1 MCGIVGYV
9 GSRPA
14 GPILFDALGRLEYR
28 GYDSAGIAVI
38 NGTGKA
44 VVEKQGGKLG
54 ALVASVGD
62 RMPEGH
68 TGIGHTRWATHGK
81 PTTQNAHPHSD
92 CTGRFLVVHNGI
104 IENYRALK
112 EELTEAGHKFTSE
125 TDSEVIAHLV
135 EENRSAGLGL
145 VEAVRK
151 SLSTLAGAFSVAVT
165 AADEPGKIVAARMGN
180 GGGIVV
186 GYGEGEMFLASDLPA
201 ISPFARNAVY
211 LKNGEL
217 ALVEPDGVHY
227 FDRNGAPLARS
238 PVPVVG
244 GDIVFAKGGYKHF
257 MLKEIMEQPESITNL
272 LRGHISFDPADILL
286 PELADV
292 AEMLARTDRV
302 IIVGMGTSLHAAAV
316 GRRMFEA
323 QARISAEAEN
333 ASEFRYRDPVI
344 SPSTLVIAISQSGE
358 TVDTLAAMEEAKSR
372 GAGLIAITNND
383 LSQSAVLADATLD
396 IRAGAEIGV
405 ASTKCLTNSILAL
418 YLVASYVGRA
428 RGLISGGQ
436 VTRMVD
442 DLARLPSLIS
452 RALET
457 DNSVREIARRLY
469 RTNNYLYLGRGISY
483 PVAMEG
489 ALKLKEISYCHAEGY
504 QAGEMK
510 HGPIALI
517 DEDMPV
523 VALALRDRLYPKMIG
538 NIEEVKARDGKVIA
552 IATDGD
558 EEIVERADHVI
569 HVPPAPELLSPLVSV
584 IPLQLFAYHVAVTR
598 GCDVDQPRNLAKS
611 VTVE

>member
-1 MCGIVGYV
+1 
-9 GSRPA
+9 
-14 GPILFDALGRLEYR
+14 
-28 GYDSAGIAVI
+28 
-38 NGTGKA
+38 
-44 VVEKQGGKLG
+44 
-54 ALVASVGD
+54 
-62 RMPEGH
+62 
-68 TGIGHTRWATHGK
+68 
-81 PTTQNAHPHSD
+81 
-92 CTGRFLVVHNGI
+92 
-104 IENYRALK
+104 
-112 EELTEAGHKFTSE
+112 
-125 TDSEVIAHLV
+125 
-135 EENRSAGLGL
+135 
-145 VEAVRK
+145 
-151 SLSTLAGAFSVAVT
+151 
-165 AADEPGKIVAARMGN
+165 
-180 GGGIVV
+180 
-186 GYGEGEMFLASDLPA
+186 
-201 ISPFARNAVY
+201 
-211 LKNGEL
+211 
-217 ALVEPDGVHY
+217 
-227 FDRNGAPLARS
+227 
-238 PVPVVG
+238 
-244 GDIVFAKGGYKHF
+244 
-257 MLKEIMEQPESITNL
+257 
-272 LRGHISFDPADILL
+272 
-286 PELADV
+286 
-292 AEMLARTDRV
+292 
-302 IIVGMGTSLHAAAV
+302 
-316 GRRMFEA
+316 
-323 QARISAEAEN
+323 
-333 ASEFRYRDPVI
+333 
-344 SPSTLVIAISQSGE
+344 
-358 TVDTLAAMEEAKSR
+358 MEEAKSR
-372 GAGLIAITNND
+372 GAGLIAITNNE

-457 DNSVREIARRLY
+457 DNSVQEIARRLY

-558 EEIVERADHVI
+558 EDIVERADHVI
-569 HVPPAPELLSPLVSV
+569 HVPPTPELLSPLVSV

>member
-1 MCGIVGYV
+1 MGN
-9 GSRPA
+9 RPA
-14 GPILFDALGRLEYR
+14 GPILFDALSRLEYR

-38 NGTGKA
+38 DGTGRA
-44 VVEKQGGKLG
+44 VVEKQAGKLG
-54 ALVASVGD
+54 ALVASVGT
-62 RMPEGH
+62 RVPEGS

-92 CTGRFLVVHNGI
+92 CTGQFLVVHNGI

-112 EELTEAGHKFTSE
+112 EALIESGHKFTSE

-135 EENRSAGLGL
+135 EENRSAGIGL

-151 SLSTLAGAFSVAVT
+151 SLNVLEGAFSVAVT
-165 AADEPGKIVAARMGN
+165 AADEPGKIIAARVGN

-201 ISPFARNAVY
+201 ISSYARAAVY

-217 ALVEPDGVHY
+217 ALVEPDGARY
-227 FDRNGAPLARS
+227 FDQNGAQLSRVPA
-238 PVPVVG
+238 PVTG
-244 GDIVFAKGGYKHF
+244 GDMVFAKGGYKHF
-257 MLKEIMEQPESITNL
+257 MLKEIMEQPESLTNL
-272 LRGHISFDPADILL
+272 LRGRISFDPADILL
-286 PELADV
+286 PELSNAAD
-292 AEMLARTDRV
+292 MLAKTERV
-302 IIVGMGTSLHAAAV
+302 IIVGMGTSLHAAAL
-316 GRRMFEA
+316 GARMFEA
-323 QARISAEAEN
+323 LAQVPAQAEN

-344 SPSTLVIAISQSGE
+344 SPTTLVISVSQSGE

-372 GAGLIAITNND
+372 GAGLIAVTNNE
-383 LSQSAVLADATLD
+383 LSQAAVLADATLG
-396 IRAGAEIGV
+396 IKAGAEIGV

-418 YLVASYVGRA
+418 YLVASYMGRA

-436 VTRMVD
+436 VTQMVD

-457 DNSVREIARRLY
+457 DNAVREIARRLY
-469 RTNNYLYLGRGISY
+469 KTNNYLYLGRGISY

-523 VALALRDRLYPKMIG
+523 VALALRDRLYPKMLG

-552 IATDGD
+552 IATEGD
-558 EEIVERADHVI
+558 EDIAARADHVI

>member
-1 MCGIVGYV
+1 MGN
-9 GSRPA
+9 RPA
-14 GPILFDALGRLEYR
+14 GPILFDALSRLEYR

-38 NGTGKA
+38 DGTGRA
-44 VVEKQGGKLG
+44 VVEKQAGKLG
-54 ALVASVGD
+54 ALVASVGT
-62 RMPEGH
+62 RVPEGS

-92 CTGRFLVVHNGI
+92 CTGQFLVVHNGI

-112 EELTEAGHKFTSE
+112 EALIESGHNFASE
-125 TDSEVIAHLV
+125 TDSEVIAHLI

-145 VEAVRK
+145 VEAVRR
-151 SLSTLAGAFSVAVT
+151 SLNVLEGAFSVAVT
-165 AADEPGKIVAARMGN
+165 AADEPGKIIAARVGN
-180 GGGIVV
+180 GGGIVI
-186 GYGEGEMFLASDLPA
+186 GYGEGEMFFASDLPA
-201 ISPFARNAVY
+201 ISSYARAAVY

-217 ALVEPDGVHY
+217 ALVEPDGARY
-227 FDRNGAPLARS
+227 FDQTGAQLSRVPA
-238 PVPVVG
+238 PVSG
-244 GDIVFAKGGYKHF
+244 GDMVFAKGGYKHF
-257 MLKEIMEQPESITNL
+257 MLKEIMEQPESLINL
-272 LRGHISFDPADILL
+272 LRGRISFDPADILL
-286 PELADV
+286 PELSDV
-292 AEMLARTDRV
+292 ADMLARTERV

-316 GRRMFEA
+316 GARMFEA
-323 QARISAEAEN
+323 LARIPAEAEN

-344 SPSTLVIAISQSGE
+344 NPATLVISVSQSGE

-372 GAGLIAITNND
+372 GAGLIAVTNNE
-383 LSQSAVLADATLD
+383 LSQAAVLADATLD

-418 YLVASYVGRA
+418 YLVASYMGRA

-436 VTRMVD
+436 VTQMVD

-457 DNSVREIARRLY
+457 DNAVREIARRLY
-469 RTNNYLYLGRGISY
+469 KTNNYLYLGRGISY

-523 VALALRDRLYPKMIG
+523 VALALRDRLYPKMLG

-552 IATDGD
+552 IATEGD
-558 EEIVERADHVI
+558 EDIAARADHVI

>member
-1 MCGIVGYV
+1 MGN
-9 GSRPA
+9 RPA
-14 GPILFDALGRLEYR
+14 GPILFDALSRLEYR

-38 NGTGKA
+38 DGTGRA
-44 VVEKQGGKLG
+44 VVEKQAGKLG
-54 ALVASVGD
+54 ALVASVGT
-62 RMPEGH
+62 RVPEGS

-92 CTGRFLVVHNGI
+92 CTGQFLVVHNGI

-112 EELTEAGHKFTSE
+112 EALIESGHNFASE
-125 TDSEVIAHLV
+125 TDSEVIAHLL
-135 EENRSAGLGL
+135 EENRSAGIGL
-145 VEAVRK
+145 VAAVRK
-151 SLSTLAGAFSVAVT
+151 SLNVLEGAFSVAVT
-165 AADEPGKIVAARMGN
+165 AADEPGKIIAARVGN
-180 GGGIVV
+180 GGGIVI

-201 ISPFARNAVY
+201 ISSYSRAAVY

-217 ALVEPDGVHY
+217 ALVESDGARY
-227 FDRNGAPLARS
+227 FDQNGAQLSRVPT
-238 PVPVVG
+238 PVSG
-244 GDIVFAKGGYKHF
+244 GDMVFAKGGYKHF
-257 MLKEIMEQPESITNL
+257 MLKEIMEQPESLTNL
-272 LRGHISFDPADILL
+272 LRGRISFDPADILL
-286 PELADV
+286 PELSNA
-292 AEMLARTDRV
+292 AGMLARTERV

-316 GRRMFEA
+316 GARMFEA
-323 QARISAEAEN
+323 LAQVPAQAEN

-344 SPSTLVIAISQSGE
+344 NPATLVISVSQSGE

-372 GAGLIAITNND
+372 GAGLIAVTNNEF
-383 LSQSAVLADATLD
+383 SQAAVLADATFD
-396 IRAGAEIGV
+396 IRAGTEIGV

-418 YLVASYVGRA
+418 YLVASYMGRA
-428 RGLISGGQ
+428 RGLISSGQ
-436 VTRMVD
+436 VTQMVD

-457 DNSVREIARRLY
+457 YNAVREIARRLY

-523 VALALRDRLYPKMIG
+523 VALALRDRLYPKMLG

-552 IATDGD
+552 IATEGD
-558 EEIVERADHVI
+558 EDIAARADHVI

>member
-1 MCGIVGYV
+1 MGN
-9 GSRPA
+9 RPA
-14 GPILFDALGRLEYR
+14 GPILFDALSRLEYR

-38 NGTGKA
+38 DGSGRA
-44 VVEKQGGKLG
+44 VVEKQAGKLG
-54 ALVASVGD
+54 ALVASVGT
-62 RMPEGH
+62 RVPEGC

-81 PTTQNAHPHSD
+81 PTTLNAHPHSD
-92 CTGRFLVVHNGI
+92 CTGQFLVVHNGI
-104 IENYRALK
+104 IENYRVLK
-112 EELTEAGHKFTSE
+112 EALIGDGHNFTSD
-125 TDSEVIAHLV
+125 TDSEVIAHLI
-135 EENRSAGLGL
+135 EENRSAGIGGL

-151 SLSTLAGAFSVAVT
+151 SLDVLEGAFSVAVT
-165 AADEPGKIVAARMGN
+165 AADEPGKIIAARVGN

-186 GYGEGEMFLASDLPA
+186 GYGQGEMFLASDLPA
-201 ISPFARNAVY
+201 ISSYARAAVY

-217 ALVEPDGVHY
+217 ALVEPDGARY
-227 FDRNGAPLARS
+227 FDQSGTQLSRVPT
-238 PVPVVG
+238 PVSG
-244 GDIVFAKGGYKHF
+244 GGMVFAKGGYKHF
-257 MLKEIMEQPESITNL
+257 MLKEIMEQPESLTNL
-272 LRGHISFDPADILL
+272 LRGHISFDPTDILL
-286 PELADV
+286 PELSDAAD
-292 AEMLARTDRV
+292 MLARSERV

-316 GRRMFEA
+316 GARMFEA
-323 QARISAEAEN
+323 LARVPAEAEN

-344 SPSTLVIAISQSGE
+344 SPTTLVISVSQSGE
-358 TVDTLAAMEEAKSR
+358 TVDTLAAMEEAKTR
-372 GAGLIAITNND
+372 GAGLVAVTNNE
-383 LSQSAVLADATLD
+383 LSQAAVLADATLD

-418 YLVASYVGRA
+418 YLVASYMGRA

-436 VTRMVD
+436 VTQMVD

-457 DNSVREIARRLY
+457 DNAVREIARRLY

-523 VALALRDRLYPKMIG
+523 VALALQDCLYPKMLG

-552 IATDGD
+552 IATEGD
-558 EEIVERADHVI
+558 EDIATRADHVI
-569 HVPPAPELLSPLVSV
+569 HVPPTPELLSPLVSV

>member
-1 MCGIVGYV
+1 MGN
-9 GSRPA
+9 RPA
-14 GPILFDALGRLEYR
+14 GPILFDALSRLEYR

-38 NGTGKA
+38 DGTGRA
-44 VVEKQGGKLG
+44 VVEKQAGKLG
-54 ALVASVGD
+54 ALVASVGT
-62 RMPEGH
+62 RVPEGS

-92 CTGRFLVVHNGI
+92 CTGQFLVVHNGI

-112 EELTEAGHKFTSE
+112 EALIESGHKFTSE
-125 TDSEVIAHLV
+125 TDSEVIAHLI
-135 EENRSAGLGL
+135 EENRSAGIEL

-151 SLSTLAGAFSVAVT
+151 SLNVLEGAFSVAVT
-165 AADEPGKIVAARMGN
+165 AADEPGKIIAARVGN

-201 ISPFARNAVY
+201 ISSYARAAVY

-217 ALVEPDGVHY
+217 ALVEPDGARY
-227 FDRNGAPLARS
+227 FDQNGAQLSRVPA
-238 PVPVVG
+238 PVTG
-244 GDIVFAKGGYKHF
+244 GDMVFAKGGYKHF
-257 MLKEIMEQPESITNL
+257 MLKEIMEQPESLTNL
-272 LRGHISFDPADILL
+272 LRGRISFDPADILL
-286 PELADV
+286 PELSDAAD
-292 AEMLARTDRV
+292 MLARTERV

-316 GRRMFEA
+316 GARMFEA
-323 QARISAEAEN
+323 LARVPAEAEN

-344 SPSTLVIAISQSGE
+344 SPTTLVISVSQSGE

-372 GAGLIAITNND
+372 GAGLIAVTNNEF
-383 LSQSAVLADATLD
+383 SQAAVLADATLD

-418 YLVASYVGRA
+418 YLVASYMGRA

-436 VTRMVD
+436 VTQMVD

-457 DNSVREIARRLY
+457 DNAVREIARRLY
-469 RTNNYLYLGRGISY
+469 KTNNYLYLGRGISY

-523 VALALRDRLYPKMIG
+523 VALALRDRLYPKMLG

-552 IATDGD
+552 IATEGD
-558 EEIVERADHVI
+558 EDIAARADHVI
-569 HVPPAPELLSPLVSV
+569 HVPPTPELLSPLVSV

>member
-1 MCGIVGYV
+1 MGN
-9 GSRPA
+9 RPA
-14 GPILFDALGRLEYR
+14 GPILFDALSRLEYR

-38 NGTGKA
+38 DGTGRA
-44 VVEKQGGKLG
+44 VVQKQAGKLG
-54 ALVASVGD
+54 ALVASVGARVPD
-62 RMPEGH
+62 GC

-81 PTTQNAHPHSD
+81 PTTPNAHPHSD
-92 CTGRFLVVHNGI
+92 CTGQFLVVHNGI
-104 IENYRALK
+104 IENYRVLK
-112 EELTEAGHKFTSE
+112 ERLIKSGHKFTSE

-135 EENRSAGLGL
+135 EENRSAGIGL

-151 SLSTLAGAFSVAVT
+151 SLDLLEGAFSVAVT
-165 AADEPGKIVAARMGN
+165 AADEPSKIIAARVGN

-201 ISPFARNAVY
+201 ISSYARVAVY
-211 LKNGEL
+211 LKKGEL
-217 ALVEPDGVHY
+217 ALVEPDGARY
-227 FDRNGAPLARS
+227 FDQIGVQLSRV
-238 PVPVVG
+238 PVPVSR
-244 GDIVFAKGGYKHF
+244 GDMVFAKGGYRHF
-257 MLKEIMEQPESITNL
+257 MLKEIMEQPESLTNL
-272 LRGHISFDPADILL
+272 LRGRINFDPADILL
-286 PELADV
+286 PELADA
-292 AEMLARTDRV
+292 AEMLAKTERV
-302 IIVGMGTSLHAAAV
+302 IIVGMGTSLHASAV
-316 GRRMFEA
+316 GARMFEA
-323 QARISAEAEN
+323 LARIPAEAEN

-344 SPSTLVIAISQSGE
+344 SPSTLVISVSQSGE

-372 GAGLIAITNND
+372 GAGLVAVTNNE
-383 LSQSAVLADATLD
+383 LSQAAVLANATLD

-418 YLVASYVGRA
+418 YLVASYMGRA

-436 VTRMVD
+436 VNQMVD

-452 RALET
+452 RTLET
-457 DNSVREIARRLY
+457 DNAVRQIARRLH

-523 VALALRDRLYPKMIG
+523 VALALQDRLYPKMLG
-538 NIEEVKARDGKVIA
+538 NIEEVKARDGRVIA
-552 IATDGD
+552 IATEGD
-558 EEIVERADHVI
+558 EDIAARADHVI
-569 HVPPAPELLSPLVSV
+569 HVPPTPELLSPLVSV

>member
-1 MCGIVGYV
+1 MGN
-9 GSRPA
+9 RPA
-14 GPILFDALGRLEYR
+14 GPILFDALSRLEYR

-38 NGTGKA
+38 DGTGKA
-44 VVEKQGGKLG
+44 VVEKQAGKLG
-54 ALVASVGD
+54 ALVASVGA
-62 RMPEGH
+62 RVPEGC

-92 CTGRFLVVHNGI
+92 CTGQYLVVHNGI
-104 IENYRALK
+104 IENYRVLK
-112 EELTEAGHKFTSE
+112 EALIHSGHKFTSE
-125 TDSEVIAHLV
+125 TDSEVIAHLI

-145 VEAVRK
+145 VDAVRR
-151 SLSTLAGAFSVAVT
+151 SLNVLEGAFSVAVT
-165 AADEPGKIVAARMGN
+165 AGEEPGKIIAARVGN

-186 GYGEGEMFLASDLPA
+186 GYGQGEMFLASDLPA
-201 ISPFARNAVY
+201 ISSYARAAVY
-211 LKNGEL
+211 LKNDEL
-217 ALVEPDGVHY
+217 ALVEPDGARF
-227 FDRNGAPLARS
+227 FDQSGTQLSRV
-238 PVPVVG
+238 PVPVSR
-244 GDIVFAKGGYKHF
+244 GDMVFAKGGYKHF
-257 MLKEIMEQPESITNL
+257 MLKEIMEQPESLTNL
-272 LRGHISFDPADILL
+272 LRGRISFDPADILL
-286 PELADV
+286 PELSDV
-292 AEMLARTDRV
+292 ADMLARTERV

-316 GRRMFEA
+316 GARIFEA
-323 QARISAEAEN
+323 LARVPAEAEN

-344 SPSTLVIAISQSGE
+344 SASTLVISVSQSGE

-372 GAGLIAITNND
+372 GAGLIAVTNNEF
-383 LSQSAVLADATLD
+383 SQAAVLADATLD

-418 YLVASYVGRA
+418 YLVASYMGRA

-436 VTRMVD
+436 VTQMVD

-457 DNSVREIARRLY
+457 DNAVREIARRLY
-469 RTNNYLYLGRGISY
+469 KTNNYLYLGRGISY

-523 VALALRDRLYPKMIG
+523 VALALRDRLYPKMLG

-552 IATDGD
+552 IATEGD
-558 EEIVERADHVI
+558 EDIAARADHVI

>member
-1 MCGIVGYV
+1 MGN
-9 GSRPA
+9 RPA
-14 GPILFDALGRLEYR
+14 GPILFDALSRLEYR

-38 NGTGKA
+38 DGTGMA
-44 VVEKQGGKLG
+44 VVEKQAGKLG
-54 ALVASVGD
+54 ALVASVGT
-62 RMPEGH
+62 RVPEGS

-92 CTGRFLVVHNGI
+92 CTGQFLVVHNGI

-112 EELTEAGHKFTSE
+112 EALIESGHKFASE
-125 TDSEVIAHLV
+125 TDSEVIAHLI
-135 EENRSAGLGL
+135 EENRSAGIGL
-145 VEAVRK
+145 VAAVRK
-151 SLSTLAGAFSVAVT
+151 SLNVLEGAFSVAVT
-165 AADEPGKIVAARMGN
+165 AADEPGKIIAARVGN
-180 GGGIVV
+180 GGGIVI
-186 GYGEGEMFLASDLPA
+186 GYGQGEMFLASDLPA
-201 ISPFARNAVY
+201 ISSYSRAAVY

-217 ALVEPDGVHY
+217 ALVEPDGARY
-227 FDRNGAPLARS
+227 FDQNGAQLSRVPT
-238 PVPVVG
+238 PVSG
-244 GDIVFAKGGYKHF
+244 GDLVFAKGGYKHF
-257 MLKEIMEQPESITNL
+257 MLKEIMEQPESLTNL
-272 LRGHISFDPADILL
+272 LRGRISFDPADILL
-286 PELADV
+286 PELSDV
-292 AEMLARTDRV
+292 ADMLARTERV

-316 GRRMFEA
+316 GARMFEA
-323 QARISAEAEN
+323 LARVPAEAEN

-344 SPSTLVIAISQSGE
+344 SPATLVISVSQSGE
-358 TVDTLAAMEEAKSR
+358 TVDTLAAMEEAKAR
-372 GAGLIAITNND
+372 GAGLIAVTNNE
-383 LSQSAVLADATLD
+383 LSQAAVLADTTLD
-396 IRAGAEIGV
+396 IRAGPEIGV

-418 YLVASYVGRA
+418 YLVASYMGQA

-436 VTRMVD
+436 VTQMVD

-457 DNSVREIARRLY
+457 DNAVREIARRLY
-469 RTNNYLYLGRGISY
+469 KTNNYLYLGRGISY

-523 VALALRDRLYPKMIG
+523 VALALRDRLYPKMLG

-552 IATDGD
+552 IATEGD
-558 EEIVERADHVI
+558 EDIAARADHVI
-569 HVPPAPELLSPLVSV
+569 HVPPTPELLSPLVSV

>member
-1 MCGIVGYV
+1 M
-9 GSRPA
+9 
-14 GPILFDALGRLEYR
+14 
-28 GYDSAGIAVI
+28 
-38 NGTGKA
+38 
-44 VVEKQGGKLG
+44 
-54 ALVASVGD
+54 
-62 RMPEGH
+62 
-68 TGIGHTRWATHGK
+68 
-81 PTTQNAHPHSD
+81 
-92 CTGRFLVVHNGI
+92 
-104 IENYRALK
+104 IES
-112 EELTEAGHKFTSE
+112 GHKFTPE
-125 TDSEVIAHLV
+125 TDSEVIAHLI
-135 EENRSAGLGL
+135 EENRGAGVEL
-145 VEAVRK
+145 VESVRK
-151 SLSTLAGAFSVAVT
+151 SLNVLEGAFSVAVT
-165 AADEPGKIVAARMGN
+165 AADEPSKIIAARVGN

-201 ISPFARNAVY
+201 ISSYARAAVY

-217 ALVEPDGVHY
+217 ALVEPDGARY
-227 FDRNGAPLARS
+227 FDQTGAQISRVPT
-238 PVPVVG
+238 PVSG
-244 GDIVFAKGGYKHF
+244 GDMIFAKGGYKHF
-257 MLKEIMEQPESITNL
+257 MLKEIMEQPESLTNL
-272 LRGHISFDPADILL
+272 LRGHISFDPPDILL
-286 PELADV
+286 PELAD
-292 AEMLARTDRV
+292 AADMLEKTERV

-323 QARISAEAEN
+323 LARIPAEAEN

-344 SPSTLVIAISQSGE
+344 SPSTLVISVSQSGE

-372 GAGLIAITNND
+372 GAGLVAVTNNEF
-383 LSQSAVLADATLD
+383 SQAAVLADATLD

-405 ASTKCLTNSILAL
+405 ASTKCLTNSILTL
-418 YLVASYVGRA
+418 YLVASYMGRA

-436 VTRMVD
+436 VTQMVD

-457 DNSVREIARRLY
+457 DNAVREIARRLY
-469 RTNNYLYLGRGISY
+469 KTNNYLYLGRGISY

-523 VALALRDRLYPKMIG
+523 VALALQDRLYPKMLG

-552 IATDGD
+552 IATEGD
-558 EEIVERADHVI
+558 EDIAARADHVI
-569 HVPPAPELLSPLVSV
+569 HVPPTPELLSPLVSV

>member
-1 MCGIVGYV
+1 MGN
-9 GSRPA
+9 RPA
-14 GPILFDALGRLEYR
+14 GPILFDALSRLEYR

-38 NGTGKA
+38 DGTGRA
-44 VVEKQGGKLG
+44 VVEKQAGKLG
-54 ALVASVGD
+54 ALVASVGT
-62 RMPEGH
+62 RVPEGS

-92 CTGRFLVVHNGI
+92 CTGQFLVVHNGI

-112 EELTEAGHKFTSE
+112 EALIESGHKFASE
-125 TDSEVIAHLV
+125 TDSEVIAHLI
-135 EENRSAGLGL
+135 EENRSAGFGL

-151 SLSTLAGAFSVAVT
+151 SLNVLEGAFSVAVA
-165 AADEPGKIVAARMGN
+165 AADEPGKIIAARVGN
-180 GGGIVV
+180 GGGIVI
-186 GYGEGEMFLASDLPA
+186 GYGQDEMFLASDLPA
-201 ISPFARNAVY
+201 ISSYARAAVY

-217 ALVEPDGVHY
+217 ALVESHSVRYLDQS
-227 FDRNGAPLARS
+227 GAQLSRVPT
-238 PVPVVG
+238 PVTG
-244 GDIVFAKGGYKHF
+244 GGIVFAKGGYKHF
-257 MLKEIMEQPESITNL
+257 MLKEIMEQPESLTNL
-272 LRGHISFDPADILL
+272 LRGRISFDTADILL
-286 PELADV
+286 PELTDV
-292 AEMLARTDRV
+292 ADMLAKTERV
-302 IIVGMGTSLHAAAV
+302 IIIGMGTSLHAAAV
-316 GRRMFEA
+316 GARMFEA
-323 QARISAEAEN
+323 LAQVPAQAEN

-344 SPSTLVIAISQSGE
+344 SPATLVISVSQSGE

-372 GAGLIAITNND
+372 GAGLIAVTNNEF
-383 LSQSAVLADATLD
+383 SQAAVLADATLD

-418 YLVASYVGRA
+418 YLVASYMGRA

-436 VTRMVD
+436 VTQMVD

-457 DNSVREIARRLY
+457 DNAVREIARRLY
-469 RTNNYLYLGRGISY
+469 KTNNYLYLGRGISY

-523 VALALRDRLYPKMIG
+523 VALALRDRLYPKMLG

-552 IATDGD
+552 IATEGD
-558 EEIVERADHVI
+558 EDIAARADHVI

>member
-1 MCGIVGYV
+1 M
-9 GSRPA
+9 
-14 GPILFDALGRLEYR
+14 
-28 GYDSAGIAVI
+28 
-38 NGTGKA
+38 
-44 VVEKQGGKLG
+44 
-54 ALVASVGD
+54 
-62 RMPEGH
+62 
-68 TGIGHTRWATHGK
+68 
-81 PTTQNAHPHSD
+81 
-92 CTGRFLVVHNGI
+92 
-104 IENYRALK
+104 
-112 EELTEAGHKFTSE
+112 
-125 TDSEVIAHLV
+125 IAHLI
-135 EENRSAGLGL
+135 EENRSAGIGGL

-151 SLSTLAGAFSVAVT
+151 SLDVLEGAFSVAVT
-165 AADEPGKIVAARMGN
+165 AADEPGKIIAARVGN

-201 ISPFARNAVY
+201 ISSYARAAVY

-217 ALVEPDGVHY
+217 ALVEPDGARY
-227 FDRNGAPLARS
+227 FDQSGTQLSRVPT
-238 PVPVVG
+238 PVSG
-244 GDIVFAKGGYKHF
+244 GGMVFAKGGYKHF
-257 MLKEIMEQPESITNL
+257 MLKEIMEQPESLTNL
-272 LRGHISFDPADILL
+272 LRGHISFDPTDILL
-286 PELADV
+286 PELSDAAD
-292 AEMLARTDRV
+292 MLARSERV

-316 GRRMFEA
+316 GARMFEA
-323 QARISAEAEN
+323 LARVPAEAEN

-344 SPSTLVIAISQSGE
+344 SPTTLVISVSQSGE
-358 TVDTLAAMEEAKSR
+358 TVDTLAAMEEAKTR
-372 GAGLIAITNND
+372 GAGLVAVTNNE
-383 LSQSAVLADATLD
+383 LSQAAVLADATLA
-396 IRAGAEIGV
+396 ISAGAEIGV

-418 YLVASYVGRA
+418 YLVASYMGRA

-436 VTRMVD
+436 VTQMVD

-457 DNSVREIARRLY
+457 DTAVRKIARRLY

-523 VALALRDRLYPKMIG
+523 VALALQDCLYPKMLG

-552 IATDGD
+552 IATEGD
-558 EEIVERADHVI
+558 EDIATRADHVI
-569 HVPPAPELLSPLVSV
+569 HVPPTPELLSPLVSV

>member
-1 MCGIVGYV
+1 MGN
-9 GSRPA
+9 RPA
-14 GPILFDALGRLEYR
+14 GPILFDALSRLEYR

-38 NGTGKA
+38 DGTGRA
-44 VVEKQGGKLG
+44 VVEKQAGKLG
-54 ALVASVGD
+54 ALVASVGT
-62 RMPEGH
+62 RVPEGS

-92 CTGRFLVVHNGI
+92 CTGQFLVVHNGI

-112 EELTEAGHKFTSE
+112 EGLIESGHNFASE
-125 TDSEVIAHLV
+125 TDSEVIAHLI
-135 EENRSAGLGL
+135 EENRSAGIEL

-151 SLSTLAGAFSVAVT
+151 SLNVLEGAFSVAVT
-165 AADEPGKIVAARMGN
+165 AADEPERIIAARVGN
-180 GGGIVV
+180 GGGIVI
-186 GYGEGEMFLASDLPA
+186 GYGQDEMFLASDLPA
-201 ISPFARNAVY
+201 ISSYARAAVF

-217 ALVEPDGVHY
+217 ALVEPDGARY
-227 FDRNGAPLARS
+227 FDQNGAQLPRVPA
-238 PVPVVG
+238 PVTG
-244 GDIVFAKGGYKHF
+244 GGMVFAKCGYKHF
-257 MLKEIMEQPESITNL
+257 MLKEIMEQPESLTNL
-272 LRGHISFDPADILL
+272 LRGRISFDPADILL
-286 PELADV
+286 PELSNA
-292 AEMLARTDRV
+292 AGMLARTERV

-316 GRRMFEA
+316 GARMFEA
-323 QARISAEAEN
+323 LAQVPAQAEN

-344 SPSTLVIAISQSGE
+344 NPATLVISVSQSGE

-372 GAGLIAITNND
+372 GAGLIAVTNNEF
-383 LSQSAVLADATLD
+383 SQAAVLADATLD
-396 IRAGAEIGV
+396 IRAGPEIGV

-418 YLVASYVGRA
+418 YLVASYMGRA
-428 RGLISGGQ
+428 QGLISGGQ
-436 VTRMVD
+436 VTQMVD

-457 DNSVREIARRLY
+457 DNAVREIARRLY
-469 RTNNYLYLGRGISY
+469 KTNNYLYLGRGISY

-523 VALALRDRLYPKMIG
+523 VALALRDRLYPKMLG

-552 IATDGD
+552 IATEGD
-558 EEIVERADHVI
+558 EDIAARADHVI
-569 HVPPAPELLSPLVSV
+569 HVPPVPELLSPLVSV

>member
-9 GSRPA
+9 GNRPA
-14 GPILFDALGRLEYR
+14 GPILFDALSRLEYR

-38 NGTGKA
+38 DGTGRA
-44 VVEKQGGKLG
+44 VVEKQAGKLG

-62 RMPEGH
+62 RVPEGR

-92 CTGRFLVVHNGI
+92 CTGQFLVVHNGI

-112 EELTEAGHKFTSE
+112 EALIESGHKFTSE
-125 TDSEVIAHLV
+125 TDSEVIAHLI
-135 EENRSAGLGL
+135 EENRNAGLGL

-151 SLSTLAGAFSVAVT
+151 SLNVLEGAFSVAVT
-165 AADEPGKIVAARMGN
+165 AADEPGKIIAARVGN
-180 GGGIVV
+180 GGGIVI
-186 GYGEGEMFLASDLPA
+186 GYGQGEMFLASDLPA
-201 ISPFARNAVY
+201 ISSYARAAVY

-217 ALVEPDGVHY
+217 ALVEPDGARY
-227 FDRNGAPLARS
+227 FDQNGAQLSRVPA
-238 PVPVVG
+238 PVTG
-244 GDIVFAKGGYKHF
+244 GNMVFARGGYKHF
-257 MLKEIMEQPESITNL
+257 MLKEIMEQPESLTNL
-272 LRGHISFDPADILL
+272 LRGRISFDPADILL
-286 PELADV
+286 PELSDAAD
-292 AEMLARTDRV
+292 MLAKTERV

-316 GRRMFEA
+316 GARMFEA
-323 QARISAEAEN
+323 LARVPAVAEN

-344 SPSTLVIAISQSGE
+344 SPSTLVISVSQSGE

-372 GAGLIAITNND
+372 GAGLIAVTNNE
-383 LSQSAVLADATLD
+383 LSQAAVLADATLD

-418 YLVASYVGRA
+418 YLVASYMGRA

-436 VTRMVD
+436 VTQMVD

-452 RALET
+452 RTLET
-457 DNSVREIARRLY
+457 DNAVREIARRAIQDQQLPLSGEGNQLP
-469 RTNNYLYLGRGISY
+469 RSHGRCAQAEKRS
-483 PVAMEG
+483 AT
-489 ALKLKEISYCHAEGY
+489 AHAEGY

-523 VALALRDRLYPKMIG
+523 VALALRDRLYPKMLG
-538 NIEEVKARDGKVIA
+538 NIEEVKAR
-552 IATDGD
+552 
-558 EEIVERADHVI
+558 R
-569 HVPPAPELLSPLVSV
+569 
-584 IPLQLFAYHVAVTR
+584 R
-598 GCDVDQPRNLAKS
+598 
-611 VTVE
+611 

>member
-1 MCGIVGYV
+1 MGN
-9 GSRPA
+9 RPA
-14 GPILFDALGRLEYR
+14 GPILFDALTRLEYR

-38 NGTGKA
+38 DGTGRA
-44 VVEKQGGKLG
+44 VVEKQAGKLG

-62 RMPEGH
+62 RVPEGR

-92 CTGRFLVVHNGI
+92 CTGQFLVVHNGI

-112 EELTEAGHKFTSE
+112 EALIESGHKFTSE
-125 TDSEVIAHLV
+125 TDSEVIAHLI
-135 EENRSAGLGL
+135 EENRSAGIEL
-145 VEAVRK
+145 VKAVRK
-151 SLSTLAGAFSVAVT
+151 SLNLLEGAFSVAVT
-165 AADEPGKIVAARMGN
+165 AADEPGKIIAARVGN
-180 GGGIVV
+180 GGGIVI
-186 GYGEGEMFLASDLPA
+186 GYGQGEMFLASDLPA
-201 ISPFARNAVY
+201 ISSYSRAAVY

-217 ALVEPDGVHY
+217 ALVEPDGARY
-227 FDRNGAPLARS
+227 FDQNGAQLSR
-238 PVPVVG
+238 VPAPATG
-244 GDIVFAKGGYKHF
+244 GDMVFAKGGYKHF
-257 MLKEIMEQPESITNL
+257 MLKEIMEQPESLTNL
-272 LRGHISFDPADILL
+272 LRGRINFDPADILL
-286 PELADV
+286 PELSDASD
-292 AEMLARTDRV
+292 MLARTERV

-316 GRRMFEA
+316 GARMFEA
-323 QARISAEAEN
+323 LARVPAEAEN

-344 SPSTLVIAISQSGE
+344 SPTTLVISVSQSGE
-358 TVDTLAAMEEAKSR
+358 TVDTLAAMEEAKAR
-372 GAGLIAITNND
+372 GAGLIAVTNNEF
-383 LSQSAVLADATLD
+383 SQAAVLADATLD

-418 YLVASYVGRA
+418 YLVASYMGRA

-436 VTRMVD
+436 VTQMVD

-457 DNSVREIARRLY
+457 DNAVREIARRLY
-469 RTNNYLYLGRGISY
+469 KTNNYLYLGRGISY

-523 VALALRDRLYPKMIG
+523 VALALRDRLYPKMLG

-552 IATDGD
+552 IATEGD
-558 EEIVERADHVI
+558 EDIAARADHVI

>member
-1 MCGIVGYV
+1 MGN
-9 GSRPA
+9 RPA
-14 GPILFDALGRLEYR
+14 GPILFDALSRLEYR

-38 NGTGKA
+38 DGTGRA
-44 VVEKQGGKLG
+44 VVEKQAGKLG
-54 ALVASVGD
+54 ALVASVGT
-62 RMPEGH
+62 RVPEGS

-92 CTGRFLVVHNGI
+92 CTGQFLVVHNGI

-112 EELTEAGHKFTSE
+112 EALIESGHKFASE
-125 TDSEVIAHLV
+125 TDSEVIAHLI
-135 EENRSAGLGL
+135 EENRSAGIGL

-151 SLSTLAGAFSVAVT
+151 SLNVLEGAFSVAVT
-165 AADEPGKIVAARMGN
+165 AADEPEKIIAARVGN
-180 GGGIVV
+180 GGGIVI
-186 GYGEGEMFLASDLPA
+186 GYGEGEMFFASDLPA
-201 ISPFARNAVY
+201 ISSYARAAVY

-217 ALVEPDGVHY
+217 ALVEPDGARY
-227 FDRNGAPLARS
+227 FDQTGAQLSRVPA
-238 PVPVVG
+238 PVTG
-244 GDIVFAKGGYKHF
+244 GGMVFAKGGYKHF
-257 MLKEIMEQPESITNL
+257 MLKEIMEQPESLTNL
-272 LRGHISFDPADILL
+272 LRGRISFDPADILL
-286 PELADV
+286 PELSNAAD
-292 AEMLARTDRV
+292 MLAKTERV

-316 GRRMFEA
+316 GARMFEA
-323 QARISAEAEN
+323 LARIPAEAEN

-344 SPSTLVIAISQSGE
+344 SPTTLVISVSQSGE

-372 GAGLIAITNND
+372 GAGLIAVTNNEF
-383 LSQSAVLADATLD
+383 SQAAVLADATLD

-418 YLVASYVGRA
+418 YLVASYMGRA

-436 VTRMVD
+436 VTQMVD

-457 DNSVREIARRLY
+457 DNAVREIARRLY

-523 VALALRDRLYPKMIG
+523 VALALRDRLYPKMLG

-552 IATDGD
+552 IATEGD
-558 EEIVERADHVI
+558 EDIAARADHVI

>member
-1 MCGIVGYV
+1 MGN
-9 GSRPA
+9 RPA
-14 GPILFDALGRLEYR
+14 GPILFDALSRLEYR

-38 NGTGKA
+38 DGTGRA
-44 VVEKQGGKLG
+44 VVEKQAGKLG
-54 ALVASVGD
+54 ALVASVGT
-62 RMPEGH
+62 RVPEGS

-81 PTTQNAHPHSD
+81 PTTLNAHPHSD
-92 CTGRFLVVHNGI
+92 CTGQFLVVHNGI

-112 EELTEAGHKFTSE
+112 EALIESGHKFTSE
-125 TDSEVIAHLV
+125 TDSEVIAHLI
-135 EENRSAGLGL
+135 EENRRAGFGL

-151 SLSTLAGAFSVAVT
+151 SLNVLEGAFSVAVT
-165 AADEPGKIVAARMGN
+165 AADEPGKIIAARVGN
-180 GGGIVV
+180 GGGIVI
-186 GYGEGEMFLASDLPA
+186 GYGQDEMFLASDFPA
-201 ISPFARNAVY
+201 ISSYSRAAVY

-217 ALVEPDGVHY
+217 ALVEPDGARY
-227 FDRNGAPLARS
+227 FDQTGAQLSR
-238 PVPVVG
+238 VPAHVSG
-244 GDIVFAKGGYKHF
+244 GDMIFAKGGYKHF
-257 MLKEIMEQPESITNL
+257 MLKEIMEQPESLTNL
-272 LRGHISFDPADILL
+272 LRGRINFDPADILL
-286 PELADV
+286 PELSDASD
-292 AEMLARTDRV
+292 MLAKTERV

-316 GRRMFEA
+316 GARMFEA
-323 QARISAEAEN
+323 QARIPAEAEN

-344 SPSTLVIAISQSGE
+344 NPATLVISVSQSGE

-372 GAGLIAITNND
+372 GAGLIAVTNNE
-383 LSQSAVLADATLD
+383 LSQAAVLADATLD

-418 YLVASYVGRA
+418 YLVASYMGRA

-436 VTRMVD
+436 VTQMVD

-457 DNSVREIARRLY
+457 DNAVREIARRLY
-469 RTNNYLYLGRGISY
+469 KTNNYLYLGRGISY

-523 VALALRDRLYPKMIG
+523 VALALRDRLYPKMLG

-552 IATDGD
+552 IATEGD
-558 EEIVERADHVI
+558 EDIAARADHVI
-569 HVPPAPELLSPLVSV
+569 HVPPTPELLSPLVSV

>member
-1 MCGIVGYV
+1 MGN
-9 GSRPA
+9 RPA
-14 GPILFDALGRLEYR
+14 GPILFDALSRLEYR

-38 NGTGKA
+38 DGTGRA
-44 VVEKQGGKLG
+44 VVEKQAGKLG
-54 ALVASVGD
+54 ALVASVGT
-62 RMPEGH
+62 RVPEGR

-92 CTGRFLVVHNGI
+92 CTGQFLVVHNGI

-112 EELTEAGHKFTSE
+112 EALIESGHKFTSE
-125 TDSEVIAHLV
+125 TDSEVIAHLI
-135 EENRSAGLGL
+135 EENRNAGIGL

-151 SLSTLAGAFSVAVT
+151 SLNVLEGAFSVAVT
-165 AADEPGKIVAARMGN
+165 AADEPGKIIAARVGN
-180 GGGIVV
+180 GGGIVI
-186 GYGEGEMFLASDLPA
+186 GYGQGEMFLASDLPA
-201 ISPFARNAVY
+201 ISSYARAAVY

-217 ALVEPDGVHY
+217 ALVEPDGARY
-227 FDRNGAPLARS
+227 FDQSGAQLSRVPA
-238 PVPVVG
+238 PVSG
-244 GDIVFAKGGYKHF
+244 GNMVFAKGGYKHF
-257 MLKEIMEQPESITNL
+257 MLKEIMEQPESLTNL
-272 LRGHISFDPADILL
+272 LRGRISFDPADILL
-286 PELADV
+286 PELSDAAD
-292 AEMLARTDRV
+292 MLAKTERV

-316 GRRMFEA
+316 GARMFEA
-323 QARISAEAEN
+323 LARVPAQAEN

-344 SPSTLVIAISQSGE
+344 SPTTLVISVSQSGE

-372 GAGLIAITNND
+372 GAGLIAVTNNE
-383 LSQSAVLADATLD
+383 LSQAAVLADATLD
-396 IRAGAEIGV
+396 IRAGPEIGV

-418 YLVASYVGRA
+418 YLVASYMGRA

-436 VTRMVD
+436 VTQMVD

-457 DNSVREIARRLY
+457 DNAVREIARRLY

-523 VALALRDRLYPKMIG
+523 VALALRDRLYPKMLG

-552 IATDGD
+552 IATEGD
-558 EEIVERADHVI
+558 EDIAARADHVI
-569 HVPPAPELLSPLVSV
+569 HVPPVPELLSPLVSV

>member
-1 MCGIVGYV
+1 MGN
-9 GSRPA
+9 RPA
-14 GPILFDALGRLEYR
+14 GPILFDALTRLEYR

-38 NGTGKA
+38 DGTGRV
-44 VVEKQGGKLG
+44 VVEKQAGKLG
-54 ALVASVGD
+54 ALVASIGD
-62 RMPEGH
+62 RIPEGR

-92 CTGRFLVVHNGI
+92 CTGQFLVVHNGI

-112 EELTEAGHKFTSE
+112 EALIESGHKFTSE
-125 TDSEVIAHLV
+125 TDSEVIAHLI
-135 EENRSAGLGL
+135 EENRSAGFGL

-151 SLSTLAGAFSVAVT
+151 SLNVLEGAFSVAVA
-165 AADEPGKIVAARMGN
+165 AADEPGKIIAARVGN
-180 GGGIVV
+180 GGGIVI
-186 GYGEGEMFLASDLPA
+186 GYGQDEMFLASDLPA
-201 ISPFARNAVY
+201 ISSYARAAVY

-217 ALVEPDGVHY
+217 ALVEPDGARY
-227 FDRNGAPLARS
+227 FDQTGAQLSRVPA
-238 PVPVVG
+238 PVSG
-244 GDIVFAKGGYKHF
+244 GDMVFAKGGYKHF
-257 MLKEIMEQPESITNL
+257 MLKEIMEQPESLTNL
-272 LRGHISFDPADILL
+272 LRGRISFDPADILL
-286 PELADV
+286 PELSDV
-292 AEMLARTDRV
+292 ADMLARTERV

-316 GRRMFEA
+316 GARIFEA
-323 QARISAEAEN
+323 LARVPAEAEN

-344 SPSTLVIAISQSGE
+344 NPATLVISISQSGE

-372 GAGLIAITNND
+372 GAGLIAVTNNEF
-383 LSQSAVLADATLD
+383 SQAAVLADTTLD
-396 IRAGAEIGV
+396 IRAGPEIGV

-418 YLVASYVGRA
+418 YLVASYMGRA

-436 VTRMVD
+436 VTQMVD

-457 DNSVREIARRLY
+457 DNAVREIARRLY
-469 RTNNYLYLGRGISY
+469 KTNNYLYLGRGISY

-523 VALALRDRLYPKMIG
+523 VALALRDRLYPKMLG

-552 IATDGD
+552 IATEGD
-558 EEIVERADHVI
+558 EDIAARADHVI
-569 HVPPAPELLSPLVSV
+569 HVPPTPELLSPLVSV